1 MYSPKHLVS
10 FEPKVTTSKTY
21 MYDLTK
27 FTLRDMTECGM
38 GLRRLSSGATSMEEV
53 ANRIVCYLYDHLID
67 KQTGKN
73 SCALVRFFKTH
84 PYEKLTPELRE
95 FADGMMGN
103 NSPSPTM
110 KCLTL
115 LATSGEK
122 PEWNSREASVGH
134 KAIPLVSARLV
145 EQSPMISQLIKQL
158 GLEISNVLEPDPDLL
173 VALEQKTFNVFHL
186 HKAVGNPYIP
196 AQEEFVVPFAIQS
209 ILGFGGMLPSG
220 NLFAIIMFSKVQIPN
235 NTAELFKSLALSVK
249 MAVLPFE
256 LERIFT

>member
-1 MYSPKHLVS
+1 
-10 FEPKVTTSKTY
+10 

-27 FTLRDMTECGM
+27 FTLRDMTECGI
-38 GLRRLSSGATSMEEV
+38 GLRQLSYDAKSMEEV
-53 ANRIVCYLYDHLID
+53 ANRIVRYLYEHLID

-95 FADGMMGN
+95 FADGLLGN

-115 LATSGEK
+115 LATAGVRS
-122 PEWNSREASVGH
+122 EWNSRQTSVGH
-134 KAIPLVSARLV
+134 KAIPLVSAHLI

-158 GLEISNVLEPDPDLL
+158 GLEISNVLEPSPDILMT
-173 VALEQKTFNVFHL
+173 LEQRTFNVFHL
-186 HKAVGNPYIP
+186 SKAVGSPYIP
-196 AQEEFVVPFAIQS
+196 AQEEFVIPFAIQS

-220 NLFAIIMFSKVQIPN
+220 NLFAIIMFSKVQIPD

-256 LERIFT
+256 LGRVFT

>member
-1 MYSPKHLVS
+1 
-10 FEPKVTTSKTY
+10 

-27 FTLRDMTECGM
+27 FTLRDMTECGI
-38 GLRRLSSGATSMEEV
+38 GLRQLSYDAKSMEEV
-53 ANRIVCYLYDHLID
+53 ANRIVRYLYEHLID

-95 FADGMMGN
+95 FADGLLGN

-115 LATSGEK
+115 LATAGVKS
-122 PEWNSREASVGH
+122 EWNSRQTSVGH
-134 KAIPLVSARLV
+134 KAIPLVSAHLI

-158 GLEISNVLEPDPDLL
+158 GLEISNVLEPSPDILMT
-173 VALEQKTFNVFHL
+173 LEQRTFNVFYL
-186 HKAVGNPYIP
+186 SKAVGSPYIP
-196 AQEEFVVPFAIQS
+196 AQEEFVIPFAIQS

-220 NLFAIIMFSKVQIPN
+220 NLFAIIMFSKVQIPD

-256 LERIFT
+256 LGRVFT